1 MAFGDKDN
9 GTLFLYEV
17 PMNLKNIYDNEEEVI
32 QKFWDREIKKCT
44 FVLEQ
49 REQKKE
55 EFQVARA
62 ETEKLKALAEAAR
75 EVSEETLMQRE
86 LDQEDAYQDLLL

>member
-32 QKFWDREIKKCT
+32 QKFWDREIKKCM
-44 FVLEQ
+44 FVVEQ

-55 EFQVARA
+55 E
-62 ETEKLKALAEAAR
+62 
-75 EVSEETLMQRE
+75 
-86 LDQEDAYQDLLL
+86 Y